1 MNQNQQ
7 LLPIEKQKLI
17 EKVVKTMEENM
28 EGTSVD
34 VKTGQVEGKEI
45 EMVTLPKFVV
55 NSQILG
61 AYLAGLVNSR
71 KIMLIDGP
79 VSFEEKEES

>member
-34 VKTGQVEGKEI
+34 VRTGQVEGKEI

-61 AYLAGLVNSR
+61 AYLAGLANSR

>member
-7 LLPIEKQKLI
+7 LLPIDKQKLI
-17 EKVVKTMEENM
+17 EKVVKAIEQNM
-28 EGTSVD
+28 DGTSVN
-34 VKTGQVEGKEI
+34 VMTGEVSGIEVEE
-45 EMVTLPKFVV
+45 VRVPKFVV
-55 NSQILG
+55 NAQILG
-61 AYLAGLVNSR
+61 AYLAGLMNSR